1 MDVEPRFAV
10 SPEMQHECYHGAMV
24 LPPLVHRQVINTYLL
39 PSLVPHP
46 SSLCVRA
53 WLASTMVA
61 TESAALHSLSIAF
74 QRKGIVAG
82 PAFELAPPVQSLVDA
97 LKTRCAQVLSSSG
110 PSSQRPPHLASTRE
124 LYSNI
129 QLWKERSL
137 HQTLQVIDTVA
148 QGAASNASV
157 LHESHIQA
165 IELHEQAAKELFDL
179 VVSFLQR
186 TAVLLDC
193 QLDEFA
199 AQLAGV
205 LNELVKPELEE
216 QLEHERML
224 VARLVEQKLQLE
236 RARIELQSSHDSLHD
251 RLTAI
256 ENAPEGGGDAILCN
270 KLRGRVHQLAES
282 EKELRERVESLTI
295 ERDTC
300 KWEAT
305 RLQQKLEGIQHTLN
319 LTCAMH
325 EKETKQLVALAN
337 MNYEQVSRVM
347 KASSSPSASNLIS
360 YDSNSGL
367 TIVHQSPSSAPITRP
382 PSSPAKTRLVTM
394 QRPSP
399 PCSPNQKRQILDEP
413 LTCGAPYPDPQS
425 SSPRVQ
431 PTATVPPS
439 PRGQVLRPFAPRA
452 AVSAASPRSD
462 TSSPSHKGQRDHI

>member
-1 MDVEPRFAV
+1 M
-10 SPEMQHECYHGAMV
+10 
-24 LPPLVHRQVINTYLL
+24 LLIINRLRAHF
-39 PSLVPHP
+39 PSLAPP
-46 SSLCVRA
+46 SVLFVGA
-53 WLASTMVA
+53 WLAPTMTA
-61 TESAALHSLSIAF
+61 TESTALQSLSIAF
-74 QRKGIVAG
+74 QRKGIIAG
-82 PAFELAPPVQSLVDA
+82 PAFELAPPVQSLVDS

-110 PSSQRPPHLASTRE
+110 PSPQRPTHLDSTRE
-124 LYSNI
+124 LYSSI

-148 QGAASNASV
+148 RGTKSNTSV

-179 VVSFLQR
+179 VVGFLQR
-186 TAVLLDC
+186 TVALLDH

-199 AQLAGV
+199 AQLADV
-205 LNELVKPELEE
+205 LNELIKPELKE

-224 VARLVEQKLQLE
+224 VGRLVEQKLQLE
-236 RARIELQSSHDSLHD
+236 RARIELKSSHDSLHD

-270 KLRGRVHQLAES
+270 KLRGRVHHLAES
-282 EKELRERVESLTI
+282 EKELREHVERLTI

-300 KWEAT
+300 KWETT

-347 KASSSPSASNLIS
+347 KASSSGSASDSITS

-367 TIVHQSPSSAPITRP
+367 TVVYQSPSTASSIRAS
-382 PSSPAKTRLVTM
+382 SSPAKTRLVTM

-399 PCSPNQKRQILDEP
+399 PCSPIQKRQFIDGSLSREAP
-413 LTCGAPYPDPQS
+413 LPDPK
-425 SSPRVQ
+425 SPSPLPRS
-431 PTATVPPS
+431 TATVPPS
-439 PRGQVLRPFAPRA
+439 PRGQVFRPFAPQA
-452 AVSAASPRSD
+452 AASPASPRS
-462 TSSPSHKGQRDHI
+462 